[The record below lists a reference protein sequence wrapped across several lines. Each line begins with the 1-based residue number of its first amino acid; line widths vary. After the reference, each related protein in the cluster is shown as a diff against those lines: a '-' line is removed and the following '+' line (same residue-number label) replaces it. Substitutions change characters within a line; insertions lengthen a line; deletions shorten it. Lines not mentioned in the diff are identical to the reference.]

1 MEYSKPNIRCGDW
14 KIMNLF
20 GKNGK
25 GVIGVLIGCTS
36 MLYAAGTDDFRQLDI
51 VIRDFRPSHP
61 DFENFSEEAVLSLDK
76 IYNYNVGGIAMN
88 TQGYSFDW
96 YSKQEQY
103 HKTCGNKESK
113 TGALIGQD
121 GYPKVP
127 NPALPPYLRNTSTA
141 PDLEYGEC
149 SNSTVPGIIQRGY
162 KQVQGDVRG
171 FVCQGNAT
179 MWANPVYYTPG
190 MVNTYLEFDPPV
202 DGEYDMYDGVHIRKA
217 AELCDNQFFD
227 QWYSDVPDA
236 NLRTN
241 MTLDI
246 PRDGSTNYFVF
257 DYNYNNGGYSPL
269 DSIDPN
275 TKEWVGQ
282 RECVP
287 DVQVNK
293 RCEQFG
299 PQSFSIFCPPYEYN
313 YAVTQTDYKNN
324 QTFVLCAAWLANG
337 GPKNDAAAL
346 ATYSTY
352 QSNFENYYNLA
363 NTLAVTGK
371 MNQSETVAKNRDKF
385 ASSVGYLPKLHLRNY
400 AFTMMGYAKFKYRAS
415 NQVPNPEVFEFAG
428 DDDMWIFVDGVLAV
442 DLGGTHLSAP
452 GSVNIQTLAQNNH
465 GCHAGEPLSGYTNC
479 EGASDATG
487 WADNTW
493 HHLHFF
499 YADRQ
504 TDGSNILIRTSLAE
518 IAATRYGQPA
528 IASALVTV
536 DENGNQKVSM
546 NLNTPLDENTLNQLK
561 GSGSPAIIIVREEEV
576 NGVPTKVVYGFYI
589 YDVIQGQNEGAA
601 GVQYDFMGELRDLQG
616 NPVPSGIVA
625 NDKIAFNYLY
635 SEDLFGNGKVDDN
648 YAMDNLWQQL
658 ADWSSLMTFTVMST
672 SGKGVVGPPNSLDEW
687 AVTQFIPNTK
697 ITTFSLDSLIDR
709 PDFTNQSNRLTEIA
723 KNNDGTLP
731 LNATADLQI
740 TPIPLDCGLGPGSC
754 GVGGNPLDLKN
765 EFKRDFS
772 AAYVNGT
779 SQIYGSTPTT
789 FVGGQNGG
797 ATGLCY
803 GNGDGSNE
811 SCVSIAYPV
820 AGPFRLNIRI
830 FDHLGHFVNQ
840 YQQVV
845 TIDML
850 SEALGGAAKTTHP
863 NSCQNPLYGETGA
876 AWITAKVYP
885 VSQTGRLLA
894 TGPYIYQVTFVQE
907 DYVPCVMVG
916 SMPQDGTISYS
927 RSNDTYRLGYRRN
940 KKK

>member
-36 MLYAAGTDDFRQLDI
+36 MLYAAGNNAERILDVI
-51 VIRDFRPSHP
+51 IRDFQPTHS
-61 DFENFSEEAVLSLDK
+61 DFENFSEESVNHQNDIRAKNMYGFDDNWATLQPYHNTCANGTS
-76 IYNYNVGGIAMN
+76 IASNPSVGV
-88 TQGYSFDW
+88 Q
-96 YSKQEQY
+96 
-103 HKTCGNKESK
+103 
-113 TGALIGQD
+113 IGQD
-121 GYPKVP
+121 GYPKQV
-127 NPALPPYLRNTSTA
+127 NPILPSYLQKASA
-141 PDLEYGEC
+141 YEGLEYGLC
-149 SNSTVPGIIQRGY
+149 AAKSSQGYNQRGY
-162 KQVQGDVRG
+162 KKVGIVGNDTLVRG
-171 FVCQGNAT
+171 FVCPDVAAHDPKECDSKYQASSNNC
-179 MWANPVYYTPG
+179 WQNPVYYTPG
-190 MVNTYLEFDPPV
+190 MVKPYLSFYDVNGDGSFDMLDEV
-202 DGEYDMYDGVHIRKA
+202 FIDKL
-217 AELCDNQFFD
+217 AEKCDNSHFEE
-227 QWYSDVPDA
+227 WYRDVEGV
-236 NLRTN
+236 NKRTEVPLVLPAV
-241 MTLDI
+241 TGTKYYQI
-246 PRDGSTNYFVF
+246 
-257 DYNYNNGGYSPL
+257 DYNYNNGGYFPL
-269 DSIDPN
+269 DQIDAN
-275 TKEWVGQ
+275 SQKRIGFTAN
-282 RECVP
+282 CVEGRAC
-287 DVQVNK
+287 D
-293 RCEQFG
+293 QFG
-299 PQSFSIFCPPYEYN
+299 PQSLSIFCPPYDYEYAEGQ
-313 YAVTQTDYKNN
+313 YDFMKQPTYS
-324 QTFVLCAAWLANG
+324 LCMSWLSNG
-337 GPKNDAAAL
+337 GPRNPGAAAAAAGQTDL
-346 ATYSTY
+346 GL
-352 QSNFENYYNLA
+352 Q
-363 NTLAVTGK
+363 
-371 MNQSETVAKNRDKF
+371 
-385 ASSVGYLPKLHLRNY
+385 HLRNY
-400 AFTMMGYAKFKYRAS
+400 NFTMMGYAKFKYKVA
-415 NQVPNPEVFEFAG
+415 NQSPLPEVFEFTG
-428 DDDMWIFVDGVLAV
+428 DDDMWIYVDGVLVV
-442 DLGGTHLSAP
+442 DLGGTHLASP
-452 GSVNIQTLAQNNH
+452 GKVDIPTLAAHNH
-465 GCHAGEPLSGYTNC
+465 GCDIDPALAAYGRPPLADSSNC
-479 EGASDATG
+479 TPGSTQ

-504 TDGSNILIRTSLAE
+504 TDGSNMFIRTSLAE
-518 IAATRYGQPA
+518 LAPSRYGQPA

-546 NLNTPLDENTLNQLK
+546 NLNTSLDANTIEMLK
-561 GSGSPAIIIVREEEV
+561 NSGQPAIIIVRTEEV
-576 NGVPTKVVYGFYI
+576 NGVPVQVVYGFYVT
-589 YDVIQGQNEGAA
+589 DVVEGQNQGAS
-601 GVQYDFMGELRDLQG
+601 GVQYDFAGELRDLQ
-616 NPVPSGIVA
+616 NNRVPSGIVA
-625 NDKIAFNYLY
+625 NDKIAFNYPY
-635 SEDLFGNGKVDDN
+635 DEELFGEGKSDDN
-648 YAMDNLWQQL
+648 YADDVWIQLGAWSQQ
-658 ADWSSLMTFTVMST
+658 MTYYVTSA
-672 SGKGVVGPPNSLDEW
+672 SGKGVVGPPNGLDEW

-789 FVGGQNGG
+789 FVGGQNSGSS
-797 ATGLCY
+797 GLCY

>member
-1 MEYSKPNIRCGDW
+1 MK
-14 KIMNLF
+14 LF
-20 GKNGK
+20 GKK
-25 GVIGVLIGCTS
+25 RKSFLGVALGCAS
-36 MLYAAGTDDFRQLDI
+36 MLYAAGDEMTQLDI
-51 VIRDFRPSHP
+51 VIRDFQPNHP
-61 DFENFSEEAVLSLDK
+61 DFENFSEEYAGTYDGYANGDLGYLKDRKGQKKSVYMEPGSK
-76 IYNYNVGGIAMN
+76 QNYVGYDVN
-88 TQGYSFDW
+88 W
-96 YSKQEQY
+96 YSKAAY
-103 HKTCGNKESK
+103 HNSCGNKASK
-113 TGALIGQD
+113 TGARVGQD
-121 GYPKVP
+121 GLPMTV
-127 NPALPPYLRNTSTA
+127 NPFLPTYLQATSTA
-141 PDLEYGEC
+141 PVLEYGEC
-149 SNSTVPGIIQRGY
+149 ETPDPAFPGIIQRGFV
-162 KQVQGDVRG
+162 QVTDTANVRG
-171 FVCQGNAT
+171 FVCKGGAT
-179 MWANPVYYTPG
+179 NWANEVYYTPG
-190 MVNTYLEFDPPV
+190 MVQSHLLFDTPA
-202 DGEYDMYDGVHIRKA
+202 DGGDYDMYDGVHIQKA
-217 AELCDNQFFD
+217 QDLCDNEFFH
-227 QWYSDVPDA
+227 QWFADDMSVNYRI
-236 NLRTN
+236 NTT
-241 MTLDI
+241 MDI
-246 PRDGSTNYFVF
+246 YRDGNTKYYVY

-275 TKEWVGQ
+275 TRQWSGYKSCIKDVQTHIPEAQ
-282 RECVP
+282 REELAC
-287 DVQVNK
+287 K
-293 RCEQFG
+293 QFG
-299 PQSFSIFCPPYEYN
+299 PQSLSIFCPPYEYE
-313 YAVTQTDYKNN
+313 YANTQKDYMGQNTWDLCKN
-324 QTFVLCAAWLANG
+324 WLNNG
-337 GPKNDAAAL
+337 GPRAVQSLTGSGNSAAWDAAAAGGAL
-346 ATYSTY
+346 GM
-352 QSNFENYYNLA
+352 Q
-363 NTLAVTGK
+363 
-371 MNQSETVAKNRDKF
+371 
-385 ASSVGYLPKLHLRNY
+385 HLRNY
-400 AFTMMGYAKFKYRAS
+400 AFTMMGYAKFKYRKS
-415 NQVPNPEVFEFAG
+415 NQTPNPEVFQFAG

-442 DLGGTHLSAP
+442 DLGGNHLATP
-452 GSVNIQTLAQNNH
+452 GSVNIKTLAENNH
-465 GCHAGEPLSGYTNC
+465 GCHAGEPLANYTNC
-479 EGASDATG
+479 QGADASG

-504 TDGSNILIRTSLAE
+504 SDGSNIYIRTSLAE
-518 IAATRYGQPA
+518 VAPSRYGQPA

-546 NLNTPLDENTLNQLK
+546 NLNTSLNANTIEMLQT
-561 GSGSPAIIIVREEEV
+561 SGQPAIIIVRNVEV
-576 NGVPTKVVYGFYI
+576 NGVPTQVVYGFY
-589 YDVIQGQNEGAA
+589 VTGVVEGQNEGAA
-601 GVQYDFMGELRDLQG
+601 GVQYDFTGELRDLQG

-625 NDKIAFNYLY
+625 NDKIAFNYPY
-635 SEDLFGNGKVDDN
+635 DEELFGEGKSDVN
-648 YAMDNLWQQL
+648 YTDEVWTQLGAWSQQMKYYVTS
-658 ADWSSLMTFTVMST
+658 A
-672 SGKGVVGPPNSLDEW
+672 SGKGVVGPPNGLDEW

-789 FVGGQNGG
+789 FVGGQNSGSS
-797 ATGLCY
+797 GLCY